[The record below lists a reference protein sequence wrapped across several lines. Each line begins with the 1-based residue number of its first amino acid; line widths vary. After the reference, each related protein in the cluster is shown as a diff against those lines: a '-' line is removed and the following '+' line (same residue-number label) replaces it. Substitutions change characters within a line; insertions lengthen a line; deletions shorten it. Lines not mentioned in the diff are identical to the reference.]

1 MAKVL
6 VVDDELSMREFL
18 QILLEGEGHQVETAG
33 DLAEAVTLC
42 QRDTP
47 DLVYT
52 DLKLPGSSGMDLL
65 RYLREEYPE
74 TQVIMMTAFGTADTA
89 VEAMRLGAY
98 DYQVKPVKVDEI
110 RALTAKALEKLN
122 LIRDNKNLSAQLRG
136 RFGFS
141 RFIGTSPKMTL
152 VVELIEKVARSRT
165 NVLIEGESGTGKELV
180 ARSIHEGSS
189 RAQGPFVAIN
199 CGAIPETL
207 IEAELF
213 GHVAGAF
220 TGAGRGRRGLFEAAH
235 GGTIFLDEIGELPQQ
250 MQVRLLRVV
259 QERTVRRV
267 GDEREKPVD
276 ARIVAATNR
285 DLQEQV
291 KLGRFREDLFYRLN
305 VVRIRVPPLRE
316 RIEDIPPLATAFA
329 ERFSRDL
336 GVLVNGITHD
346 AMQALTTYR
355 FPGNV
360 RELENYIERAIT
372 LATGESITVEDLPE
386 EVRSSAGKPMADLL
400 AFPASGINIEATL
413 EAIER
418 RFIDQA
424 LKRSGG
430 VKTKAAR
437 LLGLSFRSFRYRLAK
452 LEGEKPT
459 PERRAAGEADDAI
472 QL

>member
-1 MAKVL
+1 
-6 VVDDELSMREFL
+6 MREFL

-33 DLAEAVTLC
+33 DLEEAVLAC
-42 QRDTP
+42 QTDTP

-52 DLKLPGSSGMDLL
+52 DLKLPGASGMDLL
-65 RYLREEYPE
+65 RYLREQYSE
-74 TQVIMMTAFGTADTA
+74 TQVIMMTAFGSADTA

-110 RALTAKALEKLN
+110 RVLTAKALEKLN
-122 LIRDNKNLSAQLRG
+122 LIRDNKQLSAQLRG
-136 RFGFS
+136 RFGLS
-141 RFIGTSPKMTL
+141 RFVGASAKMAE
-152 VVELIEKVARSRT
+152 VVELIERVAPSRT

-180 ARSIHEGSS
+180 ARSVHEGSS

-220 TGAGRGRRGLFEAAH
+220 TGAGRSRRGLFEAAH

-267 GDEREKPVD
+267 GDDREKPVD

-291 KLGRFREDLFYRLN
+291 KLGNFREDLFYRLN

-316 RIEDIPPLATAFA
+316 RAEDIPPLTHAFM
-329 ERFSRDL
+329 ERFCKDL
-336 GVLVNGITHD
+336 QAEVRGIAHD
-346 AMQALTTYR
+346 AMQALTAYP

-360 RELENYIERAIT
+360 RELENYIERAVT
-372 LATGESITVEDLPE
+372 LARGETITIEDLPE
-386 EVRSSAGKPMADLL
+386 EVRNAAGKPMPDLL
-400 AFPASGINIEATL
+400 AFPDSGIHLEKTL

-418 RFIDQA
+418 RFMKQA
-424 LKRSGG
+424 LERTNG
-430 VKTKAAR
+430 VKMRAAQM
-437 LLGLSFRSFRYRLAK
+437 LGLSFRSFRYRLSK
-452 LEGEKPT
+452 LEET
-459 PERRAAGEADDAI
+459 SDDPS
-472 QL
+472 